1 MTNLLEFES
10 VRYAYPNCRESLS
23 GISFSIR
30 KGSKVALVGPNG
42 AGKTTLLLMC
52 NGVLE
57 PSKGRVLFNGAP
69 LQYSSRSLREV
80 RKKVG
85 LVFQNS
91 DTQLFAPSVY
101 QDVAFGPLNL
111 GMTPEEIRKTVAR
124 SLAAVGLSGYE
135 KRPPHQLSGG
145 EKKRAAIAG
154 TLAMEPEVLV
164 FDEPTSSLDPA
175 GAADLMELLDE
186 LNSRGTTIIIST
198 HDVELAY
205 LWADQI
211 VLMNKGTV
219 LHTGTPEEVFTDPAL
234 ISSSNLRMPAV
245 LEVYSELVSR
255 HMIAKTQSPKSVLQL
270 VSSLEQSPGMP
281 RPERVTGVIT
291 VCDADSTD
299 AHEIVSWITSHPGYR
314 CGAMGT
320 RAKDL
325 AERESIRLDFTY
337 GVIDKGILRALV
349 GENSI
354 LLTPASMVPHVFRR
368 VEGYCRESGNVIAVN
383 LMESARP
390 LVGDHPGVGK
400 IEPDDNVSC
409 G

>member
-1 MTNLLEFES
+1 MTNQLEFDNIH
-10 VRYAYPNCRESLS
+10 YAYPNCKESLS
-23 GISFSIR
+23 GVTFSIK
-30 KGSKVALVGPNG
+30 KGAKVALVGPNG

-57 PSKGRVLFNGAP
+57 PSKGRVLLDGEP
-69 LQYSSRSLREV
+69 LNYNSKSLREV

-91 DTQLFAPSVY
+91 DTQLFAPTVY

-111 GMTPEEIRKTVAR
+111 GMTQEEIQTAVVR
-124 SLAAVGLSGYE
+124 SLDAVGLTGYE

-175 GAADLMELLDE
+175 GAADLMDLLDE
-186 LNSRGTTIIIST
+186 FNAKGTTIIIST

-211 VLMNKGTV
+211 ILMNKGTV
-219 LHTGTPEEVFTDPAL
+219 LHAGTPEEVFTDPAL
-234 ISSSNLRMPAV
+234 VASSNLRMPAV
-245 LEVYSELVSR
+245 LEVYTELISR
-255 HMIAKTQSPKSVLQL
+255 QMVEKTQSPKSVLQL
-270 VSSLEQSPGMP
+270 VSSLEQSFNKPWTDRILG
-281 RPERVTGVIT
+281 TIT
-291 VCDADSTD
+291 VCDIDGIRCDEIKAWIAD
-299 AHEIVSWITSHPGYR
+299 HPGFR

-320 RAKDL
+320 RAKNL
-325 AERESIRLDFTY
+325 AERESIKLDFTY

-349 GENSI
+349 RECSM

-368 VEGYCRESGNVIAVN
+368 VETYCRESGNSIAVV
-383 LMESARP
+383 LMNTKNQSPTSDIVKEEGR
-390 LVGDHPGVGK
+390 K
-400 IEPDDNVSC
+400 K
-409 G
+409 

>member
-1 MTNLLEFES
+1 MTNLLEFDDIH
-10 VRYAYPNCRESLS
+10 YAYPSCKESLS
-23 GISFSIR
+23 GVTFSIK
-30 KGSKVALVGPNG
+30 KGAKVALVGPNG

-57 PSKGRVLFNGAP
+57 PSKGRVLLDGEP
-69 LQYSSRSLREV
+69 LKYNSRSLREV

-91 DTQLFAPSVY
+91 DTQLFAPTVY

-111 GMTPEEIRKTVAR
+111 GMTQEEIKSAVAR
-124 SLAAVGLSGYE
+124 SLAAVGLTGYE

-186 LNSRGTTIIIST
+186 FNAKGTTIIIST

-211 VLMNKGTV
+211 ILMNKGTV
-219 LHTGTPEEVFTDPAL
+219 LHAGTPEEVFTDPAL
-234 ISSSNLRMPAV
+234 VTSSNLWMPAV
-245 LEVYSELVSR
+245 LEVYTELISR
-255 HMIAKTQSPKSVLQL
+255 QMVEKTKSPKSVLQL
-270 VSSLEQSPGMP
+270 VSSLEQSFNNP
-281 RPERVTGVIT
+281 RKNRFLGTIT
-291 VCDADSTD
+291 VCDVD
-299 AHEIVSWITSHPGYR
+299 ATKCDDIKTWIAEHPGFR
-314 CGAMGT
+314 CGAMGA
-320 RAKDL
+320 RAKNI
-325 AERESIRLDFTY
+325 AEHESIKLDFTY

-349 GENSI
+349 GECSV
-354 LLTPASMVPHVFRR
+354 LLTPATMVPHVFRR
-368 VEGYCRESGNVIAVN
+368 VETYCRESGNIIAVI
-383 LMESARP
+383 LMNA
-390 LVGDHPGVGK
+390 K
-400 IEPDDNVSC
+400 N
-409 G
+409 

>member
-1 MTNLLEFES
+1 MTIMLEFDHIH
-10 VRYAYPNCRESLS
+10 YAYPNCRESLS
-23 GISFSIR
+23 GVTFSIK
-30 KGSKVALVGPNG
+30 KGAKVALVGPNG

-52 NGVLE
+52 NGILE
-57 PSKGRVLFNGAP
+57 PSKGRVLFNGEP
-69 LQYSSRSLREV
+69 LRYDSRSLREI
-80 RKKVG
+80 RKKIG

-91 DTQLFAPSVY
+91 DTQLFAPTVY

-111 GMTPEEIRKTVAR
+111 GMIPDEIKATVTR

-154 TLAMEPEVLV
+154 TLAMEPEILV

-186 LNSRGTTIIIST
+186 LNSQGKTIIIST

-211 VLMNKGTV
+211 ILVNKGTV
-219 LHTGTPEEVFTDPAL
+219 IHAGTPEDVFTDPAL
-234 ISSSNLRMPAV
+234 VTSSNLRMPAV
-245 LEVYSELVSR
+245 LEVYTELVSR
-255 HMIAKTQSPKSVLQL
+255 QMIGKTQSPKSVLQL
-270 VSSLEQSPGMP
+270 VSSLEQSSSKP
-281 RPERVTGVIT
+281 RGDRALGSIT
-291 VCDADSTD
+291 VCDVD
-299 AHEIVSWITSHPGYR
+299 AIGANEIVAFIADHPGYK

-320 RAKDL
+320 RAKNL
-325 AERESIRLDFTY
+325 AEHKSISLDFTY

-349 GENSI
+349 GECSV

-368 VEGYCRESGNVIAVN
+368 VETYCRESGNTISV
-383 LMESARP
+383 
-390 LVGDHPGVGK
+390 
-400 IEPDDNVSC
+400 VSLENAKTPPET
-409 G
+409 GS

>member
-1 MTNLLEFES
+1 MTTLLEFDN
-10 VRYAYPNCRESLS
+10 VHYAYPNCRESLS
-23 GISFSIR
+23 GVTFSIK
-30 KGSKVALVGPNG
+30 KGARVALVGPNG

-57 PSKGRVLFNGAP
+57 PSAGRVILDGEP
-69 LQYSSRSLREV
+69 LRYDSRSLREV

-91 DTQLFAPSVY
+91 DSQLFAPTVY

-111 GMTPEEIRKTVAR
+111 GMTPEEIKVTVAR

-154 TLAMEPEVLV
+154 TLAMNPEVLV

-186 LNSRGTTIIIST
+186 LNSRGTTIIVST

-211 VLMNKGTV
+211 ILMNNGTV
-219 LHTGTPEEVFTDPAL
+219 LHEGTPEEVFTDPAL
-234 ISSSNLRMPAV
+234 ITSSNLRMPAV
-245 LEVYSELVSR
+245 LEVYTELVSR
-255 HMIAKTQSPKSVLQL
+255 QMIERTRSPKSVLQL
-270 VSSLEQSPGMP
+270 VSSLVQSSSTPNVERAPG
-281 RPERVTGVIT
+281 TIT
-291 VCDADSTD
+291 VCDVDATSAEEILAWIAD
-299 AHEIVSWITSHPGYR
+299 HPGYR
-314 CGAMGT
+314 RGAMGT

-325 AERESIRLDFTY
+325 AERESIPLDFTY

-349 GENSI
+349 GECSL
-354 LLTPASMVPHVFRR
+354 LLTPASMVQHVFRR
-368 VEGYCRESGNVIAVN
+368 VETYCRESGNAIAVIPF
-383 LMESARP
+383 RT
-390 LVGDHPGVGK
+390 K
-400 IEPDDNVSC
+400 K
-409 G
+409 

>member
-1 MTNLLEFES
+1 MTNLLEFDNIH
-10 VRYAYPNCRESLS
+10 YTYPNCKESLS
-23 GISFSIR
+23 GITFSIK
-30 KGSKVALVGPNG
+30 KGAKVALVGPNG

-57 PSKGRVLFNGAP
+57 PSKGRVLLDGEP
-69 LQYSSRSLREV
+69 LKYDSRALRDV

-91 DTQLFAPSVY
+91 DTQLFAPTVY

-111 GMTPEEIRKTVAR
+111 GMTQDEIQEVVKR

-154 TLAMEPEVLV
+154 TLAMEPEILV

-186 LNSRGTTIIIST
+186 LNAKGTTIIIST

-211 VLMNKGTV
+211 LLMNKGTV
-219 LHTGTPEEVFTDPAL
+219 LHVGTPEEVFTDPSL
-234 ISSSNLRMPAV
+234 ITTSNLRMPAV
-245 LEVYSELVSR
+245 LEVYTELVSR
-255 HMIAKTQSPKSVLQL
+255 HMVEKTESPKSVLQL
-270 VSSLEQSPGMP
+270 VSSLEQSLRKPLTD
-281 RPERVTGVIT
+281 RVLGTIT
-291 VCDADSTD
+291 VCDMD
-299 AHEIVSWITSHPGYR
+299 AIGIEEIRMWISDHPGFR

-320 RAKDL
+320 RAKNL
-325 AERESIRLDFTY
+325 AERESINSDFTY
-337 GVIDKGILRALV
+337 GVIDKSILRALV
-349 GENSI
+349 GECSI

-368 VEGYCRESGNVIAVN
+368 VDAYCRESGNSIVV
-383 LMESARP
+383 
-390 LVGDHPGVGK
+390 
-400 IEPDDNVSC
+400 VSMNPKT
-409 G
+409 

>member
-1 MTNLLEFES
+1 MTNLLEFDNIH
-10 VRYAYPNCRESLS
+10 YAYPNCRESLS
-23 GISFSIR
+23 GVTFSIK
-30 KGSKVALVGPNG
+30 KGAKVALVGPNG
-42 AGKTTLLLMC
+42 AGKTTLLLMF

-57 PSKGRVLFNGAP
+57 PSKGRVLFNGEP
-69 LQYSSRSLREV
+69 LQYNSRSLREV

-91 DTQLFAPSVY
+91 DTQLFAPTVY

-111 GMTPEEIRKTVAR
+111 GMTPDEIRATVTR

-186 LNSRGTTIIIST
+186 LNSQGKTIIIST

-205 LWADQI
+205 LWADQVI
-211 VLMNKGTV
+211 LVNKGTV
-219 LHTGTPEEVFTDPAL
+219 IHAGTPEEVFTDPAL
-234 ISSSNLRMPAV
+234 ITSSNLRMPAV
-245 LEVYSELVSR
+245 LEVYTELVSR
-255 HMIAKTQSPKSVLQL
+255 QMIGKTGSPKSVLQL
-270 VSSLEQSPGMP
+270 VSSLEQISSKPKIDRAPG
-281 RPERVTGVIT
+281 TIT
-291 VCDADSTD
+291 VCNVDATGVEDIKVWVT
-299 AHEIVSWITSHPGYR
+299 HNPGHKR
-314 CGAMGT
+314 GAMGA
-320 RAKDL
+320 RAKNI
-325 AERESIRLDFTY
+325 AVRESISLDFSY

-349 GENSI
+349 GESSL

-368 VEGYCRESGNVIAVN
+368 VETYCRESGNTICV
-383 LMESARP
+383 LPMENARTAP
-390 LVGDHPGVGK
+390 KTG
-400 IEPDDNVSC
+400 E
-409 G
+409 